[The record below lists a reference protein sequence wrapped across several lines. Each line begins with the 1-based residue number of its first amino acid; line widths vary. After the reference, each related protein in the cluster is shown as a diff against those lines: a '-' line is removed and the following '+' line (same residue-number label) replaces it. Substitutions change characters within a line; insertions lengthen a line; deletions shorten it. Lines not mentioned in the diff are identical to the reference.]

1 MQKAEKDLIKVE
13 ELCEWLMIG
22 KTTAYN
28 LLKSGEI
35 KCFRMNRIWKI
46 PRNNVTAYINEK
58 IKTKTSQSV

>member
-1 MQKAEKDLIKVE
+1 MQTAEQDLINVE

-35 KCFRMNRIWKI
+35 KCFRINRIWKI
-46 PRNNVTAYINEK
+46 PRDNVRDYINAKSK
-58 IKTKTSQSV
+58 IKTP